1 MELHKKKKKAAVKK
15 SGNLSIVSKRAVRA
29 HLNAGSSGLLGI
41 FPLLPVIVQKALPVV
56 YN

>member
-1 MELHKKKKKAAVKK
+1 MELHKKKNNAAVKK

-29 HLNAGSSGLLGI
+29 HHSGLQVFWI
-41 FPLLPVIVQKALPVV
+41 FSPILPVIVQKALPVV